1 MTELTLGQRIAA
13 KRSEL
18 GLSQSALG
26 EQLGVSRQSVFKWES
41 DAAIPEIDKLI
52 TLSRLFGVSLDWL
65 LGIGDP
71 PRTESPAQEAQGFTE
86 RERQIIEQLSKQK
99 PVVPQWLKALAI
111 IAVSCGA
118 VALINS
124 CVSLYQ
130 SSRAR
135 AQAEEVQA
143 QAAEYVSYMESY
155 ILPQTNVVQEFTCDV
170 TPSINMDNAS
180 ARFRIS
186 PYYHEEGHSAA
197 LLVMLGEEVM
207 VLNDCTWNGVAWE
220 TETTL
225 APNNGYRI
233 LFTLTD
239 EEGREFTQELNGTL
253 LNNLGYNLTWPTNQS
268 VTWDNLEIQDT
279 GFLFTDMEVKIPLP
293 GIFRNTEGLWEKC
306 ELVLADDAGTV
317 LDRFDLMNRSA
328 YSAEIDFD
336 ESDVDFTTRTVELQF
351 PEPEEGT
358 RLHLFLNGTLSTGH
372 TFSFPVEQW
381 KMQSSGLTNMFHE
394 ARD

>member
-86 RERQIIEQLSKQK
+86 REKQIIEQLSNRK
-99 PVVPQWLKALAI
+99 PPVPRWLKALAI

-155 ILPQTNVVQEFTCDV
+155 ILPQTNVVQEFTWEC
-170 TPSINMDNAS
+170 TPSLNMDS
-180 ARFRIS
+180 ATARLRIS

-220 TETTL
+220 TEFL
-225 APNNGYRI
+225 LKPANGYQI
-233 LFTLTD
+233 LFRLTD
-239 EEGREFTQELNGTL
+239 SAGQELTQELHIPILSQLG
-253 LNNLGYNLTWPTNQS
+253 LNLAWPTDYS
-268 VTWDNLEIQDT
+268 VTWDELDAQNDSLT
-279 GFLFTDMEVKIPLP
+279 FTDLHVQIPLP
-293 GIFRNTEGLWEKC
+293 GVFRCTTGLWEKC

>member
-86 RERQIIEQLSKQK
+86 REKQIIEQLSNRK
-99 PVVPQWLKALAI
+99 PPVPRWLKALAI

-143 QAAEYVSYMESY
+143 QAKQLIEQVQSQLFSQAD
-155 ILPQTNVVQEFTCDV
+155 VVQDFTWEC
-170 TPSINMDNAS
+170 TPSLNMDS
-180 ARFRIS
+180 ATARLRIS

-220 TETTL
+220 TEFL
-225 APNNGYRI
+225 LKPANGYQI
-233 LFTLTD
+233 LFRLTD
-239 EEGREFTQELNGTL
+239 SAGQELTQELHIPILSQLG
-253 LNNLGYNLTWPTNQS
+253 LNLAWPTDYS
-268 VTWDNLEIQDT
+268 VTWDELDAQNDSLT
-279 GFLFTDMEVKIPLP
+279 FTDLHVQIPLP
-293 GIFRNTEGLWEKC
+293 GVFRCTTGLWEKC

-381 KMQSSGLTNMFHE
+381 KMQSNGLTNLFHE
-394 ARD
+394 PKT